1 LRLHRVET
9 LKENWMRASD
19 GYDSDFT
26 LPPPGLVRVEVPN
39 LGPVIDPKFTDARDW
54 SEFLSRV
61 ETTPVHFEERDVTAI
76 DAARKI
82 APEIAL
88 AAPRV
93 RELLEGK
100 RHEVISVGTR
110 AMEDDC
116 EHPVVVIYNYS
127 DDNVIEVLVDATAQ
141 SIVGINVSADSGPPM
156 SAAEEERA
164 KELVRRDGFLA
175 DNGIDV
181 GTGAGLVVEE
191 VDFRSPRYRHRLIDL
206 RFGPLD
212 RRLPTAFA
220 IVDLSAADVVKT
232 GLICEK

>member
-1 LRLHRVET
+1 LSVET
-9 LKENWMRASD
+9 LEEKWMKASD
-19 GYDSDFT
+19 GCNSDFT
-26 LPPPGLVRVEVPN
+26 LPPPALVSVEVPN

-61 ETTPVHFEERDVTAI
+61 ATKPVHFEKRDLAAV

-88 AAPRV
+88 TAARV
-93 RELLEGK
+93 CELLEGK
-100 RHEVISVGTR
+100 RYEVISVGTR
-110 AMEDDC
+110 AMADDC

-127 DDNVIEVLVDATAQ
+127 DDSVIEVLVDATAR
-141 SIVGINVSADSGPPM
+141 SIAGIGVSADSRPPM
-156 SAAEEERA
+156 SASEEERA

-175 DNGIDV
+175 DNGIDI
-181 GTGAGLVVEE
+181 GTGAGLIVEE
-191 VDFRSPRYRHRLIDL
+191 VNCRSPRYRHRLIDL

-220 IVDLSAADVVKT
+220 IVDLSAEDVVKT
-232 GLICEK
+232 GLISEK